1 MSQIL
6 QLLRPIQSGLEYI
19 VVFLYN
25 NVIANYGIVIILLT
39 IIVRIVLVP
48 LTISQT
54 RSMAKMQK
62 LQPELKELQKKY
74 KDDKQKL
81 QQETMEF
88 YKKNNVNPLAGC
100 IPLLLQMPVFFAL
113 FQALRTPSEIV
124 TNVLGNFNL
133 NGVVNGIRTGLVSFL
148 PNLDYKE
155 FFKVFLAPASG
166 AANPNYNFLWLN
178 LNAPDRYFIL
188 VILMVATMFFSMK
201 MTTTDARQSKI
212 MYIMPVVFGFISWQ
226 FPSGILLY
234 WVTTNAW
241 SIGQQYLVNKLI
253 KKEKV
258 KKELSQE
265 SESLTGGSEL
275 SEEDRK
281 LIRRKLKKKR
291 KKKR

>member
-1 MSQIL
+1 LSQIL
-6 QLLRPIQSGLEYI
+6 QILQPIQRGLEYI
-19 VVFLYN
+19 VIFLYN
-25 NVIANYGIVIILLT
+25 HVIANYGIVIILLT
-39 IIVRIVLVP
+39 IIVRIVLIP

-62 LQPELKELQKKY
+62 IQPELKELQKKY

-100 IPLLLQMPVFFAL
+100 LPLLLQMPVFFAL

-124 TNVLGNFNL
+124 TNVLGGFNL
-133 NGVVNGIRTGLVSFL
+133 NGVVNGIRIGLMTFL
-148 PNLDYKE
+148 PHLDYKE
-155 FFKVFLAPASG
+155 FFKVFLARGPA
-166 AANPNYNFLWLN
+166 NHNYNFLWLN
-178 LNAPDRYFIL
+178 LNEPDRFFIL
-188 VILMVATMFFSMK
+188 VILMAATMFFSMK
-201 MTTTDARQSKI
+201 MTTTDAKQSKI
-212 MYIMPVVFGFISWQ
+212 LYMMPLVFGVISYTL
-226 FPSGILLY
+226 PSGILLY

-241 SIGQQYLVNKLI
+241 SIGQQWLVNRLV

-265 SESLTGGSEL
+265 SASLTGGSEL
-275 SEEDRK
+275 SEEDKK

>member
-1 MSQIL
+1 M
-6 QLLRPIQSGLEYI
+6 LRPIQSGIEYI
-19 VVFLYN
+19 VIFLYN
-25 NVIANYGIVIILLT
+25 HIIANYGIVIILLT

-62 LQPELKELQKKY
+62 IQPEIKELQKKY

-100 IPLLLQMPVFFAL
+100 LPLLFQMPVFFAL
-113 FQALRTPSEIV
+113 FQALRNPSEIV
-124 TNVLGNFNL
+124 TNVLGSFNL
-133 NGVVNGIRTGLVSFL
+133 EGVANSINIGLAGIRPAAEFSLTGAV
-148 PNLDYKE
+148 
-155 FFKVFLAPASG
+155 
-166 AANPNYNFLWLN
+166 NPNYNFLWMN
-178 LNAPDRYFIL
+178 LNKMDPYFIL
-188 VILMVATMFFSMK
+188 VILMIATMFLSMK

-212 MYIMPVVFGFISWQ
+212 MFVMPVVFGFISWQ
-226 FPSGILLY
+226 FPSGILIY

-241 SIGQQYLVNKLI
+241 SIGQQWLVNKLV

-258 KKELSQE
+258 KEELKQE
-265 SESLTGGSEL
+265 KVSLAGSIEI
-275 SEEDRK
+275 SEEEK
-281 LIRRKLKKKR
+281 KSIRRKLKKKR